1 MHLTGS
7 GGYGSVKTMQVD
19 WGTVVA
25 VAGVLL
31 AGLTVLNRRI
41 DRRFDAVDRKF
52 ESTDRKFE
60 SIDRKFDAVDRKF
73 DAVDRKFESIDQKFE
88 RRFEVV
94 EQQIRALAR
103 EIANLRQDV
112 GRLQGVVER
121 AYEPDRF
128 THAPAR
134 VRERRPPYGSESPG
148 SSGPRED
155 EPGS

>member
-1 MHLTGS
+1 
-7 GGYGSVKTMQVD
+7 MQVD

-31 AGLTVLNRRI
+31 AGLTMLNRRI

-52 ESTDRKFE
+52 ESIDRRFESIDQKFE
-60 SIDRKFDAVDRKF
+60 SI
-73 DAVDRKFESIDQKFE
+73 DRKFESIDQKFE

-94 EQQIRALAR
+94 EQQIRALAQD
-103 EIANLRQDV
+103 IANLRQDV

-134 VRERRPPYGSESPG
+134 VRERRPPYGGESPG

>member
-1 MHLTGS
+1 
-7 GGYGSVKTMQVD
+7 MQVD

-31 AGLTVLNRRI
+31 AGLAMLNRRI

-60 SIDRKFDAVDRKF
+60 AIDRKFEA
-73 DAVDRKFESIDQKFE
+73 IDQKFE

-94 EQQIRALAR
+94 EQQIRVLVQ
-103 EIANLRQDV
+103 EIGNLRQDV

-121 AYEPDRF
+121 AYEPGRF
-128 THAPAR
+128 TRTSAQVSEQRPA
-134 VRERRPPYGSESPG
+134 YG
-148 SSGPRED
+148 D
-155 EPGS
+155 EPPEPTGPGGDEPES

>member
-1 MHLTGS
+1 
-7 GGYGSVKTMQVD
+7 MQVD

-52 ESTDRKFE
+52 ESIDRKFE
-60 SIDRKFDAVDRKF
+60 ST
-73 DAVDRKFESIDQKFE
+73 DRKFESIDQKFE

-103 EIANLRQDV
+103 DIANLRQDV

-134 VRERRPPYGSESPG
+134 VRERRPPYGGESPG
-148 SSGPRED
+148 SSGPRAD
-155 EPGS
+155 EPGA

>member
-1 MHLTGS
+1 ME
-7 GGYGSVKTMQVD
+7 VD

-31 AGLTVLNRRI
+31 AGLTMLNRRI

-60 SIDRKFDAVDRKF
+60 SIDRRF
-73 DAVDRKFESIDQKFE
+73 DAVDRKFESIDRKFE

-103 EIANLRQDV
+103 DVANLRQDV
-112 GRLQGVVER
+112 GRLQGMVER

-128 THAPAR
+128 TQAPAR
-134 VRERRPPYGSESPG
+134 VREQRPPYGGESRSAG
-148 SSGPRED
+148 TAGQD
-155 EPGS
+155 EPES

>member
-1 MHLTGS
+1 
-7 GGYGSVKTMQVD
+7 MQVD

-31 AGLTVLNRRI
+31 AGLTMLNRRI
-41 DRRFDAVDRKF
+41 DRRFDAVDRRF
-52 ESTDRKFE
+52 ESIDRKFE
-60 SIDRKFDAVDRKF
+60 SIDRKF
-73 DAVDRKFESIDQKFE
+73 ESIDRKFE

-94 EQQIRALAR
+94 EQQIRALVQ
-103 EIANLRQDV
+103 EIGNLRQDV

-128 THAPAR
+128 TPAPAR
-134 VRERRPPYGSESPG
+134 TRERRPPYGGESPG
-148 SSGPRED
+148 SSEPRED

>member
-1 MHLTGS
+1 ME
-7 GGYGSVKTMQVD
+7 VD

-31 AGLTVLNRRI
+31 AGLTMLNRRI

-52 ESTDRKFE
+52 ESIDRRFE
-60 SIDRKFDAVDRKF
+60 SM
-73 DAVDRKFESIDQKFE
+73 DQKFE

-94 EQQIRALAR
+94 EQQIRTLAR
-103 EIANLRQDV
+103 DIANLRQDV

-128 THAPAR
+128 TQAPAR
-134 VRERRPPYGSESPG
+134 VRERRPPYGDESRSAG
-148 SSGPRED
+148 AAGRD
-155 EPGS
+155 EPES